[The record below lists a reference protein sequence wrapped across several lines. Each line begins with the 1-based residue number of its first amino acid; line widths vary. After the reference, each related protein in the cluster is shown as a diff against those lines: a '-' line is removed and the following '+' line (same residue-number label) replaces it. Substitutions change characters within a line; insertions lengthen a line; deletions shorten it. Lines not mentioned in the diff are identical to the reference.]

1 MKRRPTLALLLQPL
15 LLALYA
21 CGWTTPTTPSRR
33 GFLAGG
39 ATVAAGGLA
48 TIVTTGA
55 SFPAVATAAT
65 KQKPTASS
73 LVEPGS
79 LTGQVMVIT
88 GGSTG
93 LGLESAKDLAQ
104 GGATVVLT
112 ARTDQKGQAAVET
125 IQTAL
130 SAKGITNP
138 NVFYVT
144 LDLDRLDNIA
154 TFRDRFNKVLPLP
167 ATKIDVLMNNAG
179 VMAIPE
185 RQLTVDGYERT
196 FQSNHLGHFVLT
208 AQLFPYLNDRARI
221 IHVSSLAYQFT
232 GGKPLDINNLNSEL
246 SYGPWQSY
254 GYSKLENILFAQELQ
269 RRADAAGRT
278 GLISVALHPGAVN
291 TDLIRNFI
299 GEKKWDEKKK
309 QNGATNNAWEKFL
322 DSAISSALL
331 TIDEG
336 AATQVYLAS
345 ATADD
350 NDKAPLL
357 VKGAFYNLQPEK
369 LPDFATNE
377 LAARQLWEV
386 SERLGHIKFDILPV
400 AATTKTT
407 AGR

>member
-15 LLALYA
+15 LLAQHA
-21 CGWTTPTTPSRR
+21 CAWTTPTPSRR

-39 ATVAAGGLA
+39 AATAAGGLA

-55 SFPAVATAAT
+55 SFPAVAAAAT

-73 LVEPGS
+73 LVVPGS

-138 NVFYVT
+138 NVYYVT

-154 TFRDRFNKVLPLP
+154 TFRDRFDKVLPLP

-185 RQLTVDGYERT
+185 RQLTVDGNERT

-208 AQLFPYLNDRARI
+208 AQLFPYLNEKARI
-221 IHVSSLAYQFT
+221 INVSSLAYQFT

-278 GLISVALHPGAVN
+278 GLVSVALHPGAVN

-299 GEKKWDEKKK
+299 GEQKWDEKK
-309 QNGATNNAWEKFL
+309 QNGPTNAWEKFL
-322 DSAISSALL
+322 NSAVSSALL

-345 ATADD
+345 LIAN
-350 NDKAPLL
+350 NDKPL
-357 VKGAFYNLQPEK
+357 VKGAFYNNLQPEK
-369 LPDFATNE
+369 LPEFATNE

-386 SERLGHIKFDILPV
+386 SEKLGNIKFDILP
-400 AATTKTT
+400 ASATK
-407 AGR
+407 